1 MDSWQPPPLEP
12 DDPTTIMAGLMQLDE
27 KLDFAIAE
35 IAVIRELLEDD
46 EGEEDEANTE

>member
-46 EGEEDEANTE
+46 GEEDETDAE